1 MITSTRNPK
10 IKRIRRLL
18 SDRRFRQREGA
29 FVVEGTRWIAE
40 LIDWHGRSEMLLAS
54 EAWLAD
60 REHAE
65 LLEVLDAPVYVA
77 DEKVMATASDT
88 ETFSGILAVLPI
100 IEPAWPDRPT
110 LLLILDRVAD
120 PGNLGTMLRTAA
132 AAGVDGVLLSPGC
145 VDAYNPKVVRATMG
159 ALLRLPVALVAWD
172 EIRRLTAGLNIWLA
186 AAGGPVEYTSVD
198 WGKPAALVIGSE
210 ATGVGPEALALGGRQ
225 VAIPM
230 AARTES
236 LNAAAAAAV
245 MLFEARRQ
253 RRTAERGAWL
263 D

>member
-1 MITSTRNPK
+1 MITSIQNPK

-40 LIDWHGRSEMLLAS
+40 LVDWPARPQMLLAS
-54 EAWLAD
+54 GTWLANQ
-60 REHAE
+60 EHAG
-65 LLEVLDAPVYVA
+65 LLEVLDAPVYVV
-77 DEKVMATASDT
+77 DEKVMATASAT
-88 ETFSGILAVLPI
+88 ETPSGILAVLPMI
-100 IEPAWPDRPT
+100 TPAWPDRPT

-159 ALLRLPVALVAWD
+159 ALLSLPVAQCTWE
-172 EIRRLTAGLNIWLA
+172 EIKRQTAGLNIWLA
-186 AAGGPVEYTSVD
+186 AAGGPLEYTTVD
-198 WGKPAALVIGSE
+198 WGNPAALVIGSE

-225 VAIPM
+225 VSIPL

-245 MLFEARRQ
+245 LLFEARRQ
-253 RRTAERGAWL
+253 RRTAKR
-263 D
+263 